1 MISGAAVQAS
11 REYIIRQEDFKMKIA
26 LINENSQAAK
36 NAVIEKAL
44 KKVVEPMGHTVV
56 NYGMYTAEDAAQL
69 TYVQIGIIAAV
80 LLNSGAVD
88 YVITGCGTG
97 EGAMLACNS
106 FPGVICGH
114 VATPLDAY
122 TFAQIND
129 GNAISLP
136 FALGFGWGGDLN
148 LEYIFEKLFCEE
160 SGQGYPRERAVPEQR
175 NKRILDEVKTKTYRS
190 LTDILP
196 ELDPELVKG
205 AFAGEK
211 FAELFFADCKDEA
224 IAECVKKLM

>member
-1 MISGAAVQAS
+1 M
-11 REYIIRQEDFKMKIA
+11 RIA
-26 LINENSQAAK
+26 LMNENSQGAK
-36 NAVIEKAL
+36 NPMIEKSL
-44 KKVVEPMGHTVV
+44 RKVVEPMGFTVD
-56 NYGMYTAEDAAQL
+56 NYGMYSVDDEAQL
-69 TYVQIGIIAAV
+69 TYVQVGILAAV
-80 LLNSGAVD
+80 LLNSGAAD

-114 VATPLDAY
+114 VEDALDAY

-136 FALGFGWGGDLN
+136 FAKGFGWGGDLN

-175 NKRILDEVKTKTYRS
+175 NKKILDEVKKVTYRDF
-190 LTDILP
+190 TDILM
-196 ELDPELVKG
+196 EMDRELVKG
-205 AFAGEK
+205 ALAGEH
-211 FAELFFADCKDEA
+211 FQELFFANCKCEK
-224 IAECVKKLM
+224 IAACVKEILA

>member
-1 MISGAAVQAS
+1 
-11 REYIIRQEDFKMKIA
+11 MKIA

-36 NAVIEKAL
+36 NAVIEAAL
-44 KKVVEPMGHTVV
+44 KKVVEPMGHSVV
-56 NYGMYTAEDAAQL
+56 NYGMYTAEDEAQL
-69 TYVQIGIIAAV
+69 TYVQIGILAAV
-80 LLNSGAVD
+80 LLNSGAAD

-114 VATPLDAY
+114 VETPLDAY

-129 GNAISLP
+129 GNAISIP

-175 NKRILDEVKTKTYRS
+175 NKKILDEVKTKTYRK
-190 LTDILP
+190 LTEILP
-196 ELDPELVKG
+196 ELDRELVKG
-205 AFAGEK
+205 AFAGAK
-211 FAELFFADCKDEA
+211 FSELFFKDCRDEE
-224 IAECVKKLM
+224 IAGVVKSLM

>member
-1 MISGAAVQAS
+1 M
-11 REYIIRQEDFKMKIA
+11 RIA

-36 NAVIEKAL
+36 NAEIERAL
-44 KKVVEPMGHTVV
+44 KKVVEPMGFIVD
-56 NYGMYTAEDAAQL
+56 NYGMYAADDEAQL
-69 TYVQIGIIAAV
+69 TYVQVGILAAV
-80 LLNSGAVD
+80 LLNSGAAD

-114 VATPLDAY
+114 VEDTLDAY

-129 GNAISLP
+129 GNAIAIP
-136 FALGFGWGGDLN
+136 FAKGYGWGGDLN

-175 NKRILDEVKTKTYRS
+175 NKKILDEVKKVTYRD
-190 LTDILP
+190 LTDILK
-196 ELDPELVKG
+196 EIDRDLVKG
-205 AFAGEK
+205 ALAGEH
-211 FAELFFADCKDEA
+211 FSEYFFANCKDEK
-224 IAECVKKLM
+224 IAECVKEILG

>member
-1 MISGAAVQAS
+1 M
-11 REYIIRQEDFKMKIA
+11 RIA

-36 NAVIEKAL
+36 NDIIFNAL
-44 KKVVEPMGHTVV
+44 KKVADTKGYEVR
-56 NYGMYTAEDAAQL
+56 NYGMYTAEDDAQL
-69 TYVQIGIIAAV
+69 TYVQNGILAAT
-80 LLNSGAVD
+80 LLNSGAADFV
-88 YVITGCGTG
+88 VTGCGTG
-97 EGAMLACNS
+97 EGAMLALNS

-148 LEYIFEKLFCEE
+148 LEYIFEKLFSEPF
-160 SGQGYPRERAVPEQR
+160 GGGYPKERVVPEQR
-175 NKRILDEVKTKTYRS
+175 NKKILDGVREQAFKP
-190 LTDILP
+190 LADILRA
-196 ELDPELVKG
+196 LDADLVKG

-211 FAELFFADCKDEA
+211 FDELFFADAKDEA
-224 IAECVKKLM
+224 LKALVKELKG